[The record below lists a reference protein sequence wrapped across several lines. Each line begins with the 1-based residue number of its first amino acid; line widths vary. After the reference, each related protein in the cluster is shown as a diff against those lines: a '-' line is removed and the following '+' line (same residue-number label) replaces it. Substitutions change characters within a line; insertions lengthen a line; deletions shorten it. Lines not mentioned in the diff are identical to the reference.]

1 MIDIL
6 LVDDHEVVRRGVAEL
21 VGGQPDMRVVG
32 DVGTR
37 TEAVEAAA
45 RLCPDLAIVD
55 LRLGEDDGIDV
66 CREVL
71 EVSERTSVLILTSFA
86 DDPALLRAAGA
97 GATGYILKQVR
108 GTELLSS
115 IRRAAAGELL
125 LDSATRRGA
134 DRRIRESGEGLLAE
148 LTPQERRVLDLVGLG
163 HSNREISAELC
174 LAEKT
179 VKNYVTSLLR
189 KLSMKSRTEAAVFA
203 ARLDERDRL
212 GH

>member
-71 EVSERTSVLILTSFA
+71 EVSGRTSVLILTSFA

-163 HSNREISAELC
+163 HSNREIAAELC